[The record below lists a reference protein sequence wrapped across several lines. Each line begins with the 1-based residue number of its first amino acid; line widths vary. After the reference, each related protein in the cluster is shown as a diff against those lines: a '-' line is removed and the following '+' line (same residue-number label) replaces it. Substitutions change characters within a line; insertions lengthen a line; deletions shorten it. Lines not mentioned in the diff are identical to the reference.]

1 MPAVANTFAAVGTPS
16 VRHVTAAQTSVG
28 KYYFL
33 FDTFT
38 QESKYAAM
46 ITRIEGRIHT
56 LGLVGRSERFTMLKN
71 IREMVRGAISRGAE
85 TIVVVGND
93 QSVSRVIPF
102 LGDEDVTLALIPLGA
117 PNRIAQI
124 LGVPEGDAACDVL
137 SRRITKKVDLGKVN
151 DQYFLFSLDAPE
163 APVTIE
169 CDGAYRVSTT
179 AAGRS
184 LSICN
189 LGNLIEFD
197 QHRGSHSNPE
207 DGRLEAVVT
216 AHERGMFRK
225 GFSTESVFPIRRAVI
240 TCPSE
245 SVPLVIDGQTIVKTP
260 ATVEVVPHK
269 LKLIVG
275 KDRLF

>member
-1 MPAVANTFAAVGTPS
+1 MAVVTNTFAAVGAPS
-16 VRHVTAAQTSVG
+16 VRHVTAAQASVG

-38 QESKYAAM
+38 QESKYAPM
-46 ITRIEGRIHT
+46 ITRVEGRIHT

-71 IREMVRGAISRGAE
+71 IREMVHTAIQRGAE

-93 QSVSRVIPF
+93 HSISRVIPY
-102 LGDEDVTLALIPLGA
+102 LGDEDVTLGIIPLGT

-124 LGVPEGDAACDVL
+124 LGVPEGEAACDVL
-137 SRRITKKVDLGKVN
+137 SRRVTKKVDLGKVN

-169 CDGAYRVSTT
+169 CDGQYKVSATEP
-179 AAGRS
+179 GRS

-197 QHRGSHSNPE
+197 ANHRSRSNPE

-216 AHERGMFRK
+216 AQERGMFRK
-225 GFSTESVFPIRRAVI
+225 GFTTESVFPIKRAVI
-240 TCPSE
+240 TCPTE
-245 SVPLVIDGQTIVKTP
+245 SVSLVIDGQTIVKTP